1 MKPAR
6 PPARW
11 LKTGKVVLQLLWG
24 VLRALFIRDPFDPRN
39 ARVIRSW
46 HAAVCRAHG
55 LEVVAHGR
63 PLPGALYASNHV
75 SWLDIPV
82 LASQVEGSRF
92 LSKSE
97 VRGWPLVG
105 LLARRSGTLFIT
117 RGQGQH
123 EASRQI
129 AEALREGHGVMLF
142 AEGTTTDGLTL
153 RRFHPRL
160 LQAAV
165 ETGTPIQPVALRYLD
180 ADGLP
185 NPRAAY
191 SHGDSVLDT
200 FRRVVAEDGVR
211 AEVHFLPPILP
222 ANLPRSQIAALAHTR
237 VAEALGFAA
246 HADEVEA

>member
-6 PPARW
+6 PLARW
-11 LKTGKVVLQLLWG
+11 LKTLRFALQLLWG
-24 VLRALFIRDPFDPRN
+24 LLRILFIHNPFDPRN
-39 ARVIRSW
+39 AHIIRAW
-46 HAAVCRAHG
+46 HTAVCHALG
-55 LEVVAHGR
+55 LEVVAHGQ
-63 PLPGALYASNHV
+63 PLPGALYASNHI

-82 LASQVEGSRF
+82 LASQIEGSRF

-97 VRGWPLVG
+97 VRRWPLIG
-105 LLARRSGTLFIT
+105 LLARRAGTLFIT

-142 AEGTTTDGLTL
+142 AEGTTTDGLSL

-180 ADGLP
+180 AEGQP

-191 SHGDSVLDT
+191 AHGDTVMDT
-200 FRRVVAEDGVR
+200 FRRVVAEEGLR
-211 AEVHFLPPILP
+211 AEVYFLPPIHP
-222 ANLPRSQIAALAHTR
+222 ADLPRSQIAALAQAR
-237 VAEALGFAA
+237 VAETLGLAPHKE
-246 HADEVEA
+246 HA

>member
-6 PPARW
+6 PLTR
-11 LKTGKVVLQLLWG
+11 LHKTLTVALHILWG
-24 VLRALFIRDPFDPRN
+24 VLRIQFIRNPFEPRN
-39 ARVIRSW
+39 ARVIRAW
-46 HAAVCRAHG
+46 HAALCRAHG
-55 LEVVAHGR
+55 LDVVAHGQ
-63 PLPGALYASNHV
+63 PLPGALYACNHV

-82 LASQVEGSRF
+82 LGSLIEGSRF

-97 VRGWPLVG
+97 VSRWPLVG
-105 LLARRSGTLFIT
+105 LLARRAGTLFIT

-129 AEALREGHGVMLF
+129 AEALREGHGVILF
-142 AEGTTTDGLTL
+142 AEGTTTDGLSL

-180 ADGLP
+180 AEDQI

-191 SHGDSVLDT
+191 AHDDSALDT
-200 FRRVVAEDGVR
+200 FRRVVAEDGLR
-211 AEVHFLPPILP
+211 AEVHFLPPIHP
-222 ANLPRSQIAALAHTR
+222 ADLPRSQIATLAHDR
-237 VAEALGFAA
+237 VAEALGFAQPA
-246 HADEVEA
+246 GTKA

>member
-6 PPARW
+6 LPERW
-11 LKTGKVVLQLLWG
+11 LKTLRVALQLLWG
-24 VLRALFIRDPFDPRN
+24 VLHILFIRDPFAPRS
-39 ARVIRSW
+39 ARVIRAW

-55 LEVVAHGR
+55 LEVEVHGA

-82 LASQVEGSRF
+82 LGSQIEGSRF
-92 LSKSE
+92 LSKAE
-97 VRGWPLVG
+97 VRGWPLIG
-105 LLARRSGTLFIT
+105 LLARRAGTLFIS

-129 AEALREGHGVMLF
+129 AEALREGHGVILF
-142 AEGTTTDGLTL
+142 AEGTTTDGLSL

-191 SHGDSVLDT
+191 AHGDSVMDT
-200 FRRVVAEDGVR
+200 FRRVVAENGVR
-211 AEVHFLPPILP
+211 AEVHFLPPIHP
-222 ANLPRSQIAALAHTR
+222 ADLSRSRIAALAHAR
-237 VAEALGFAA
+237 VAEALGF
-246 HADEVEA
+246 DRLTEAEA

>member
-6 PPARW
+6 PLTRL
-11 LKTGKVVLQLLWG
+11 LKTLKVALQLLRG
-24 VLRALFIRDPFDPRN
+24 VLRALLIRNPFEPRN
-39 ARVIRSW
+39 ARIIRAW

-55 LEVVAHGR
+55 LEVVAHGQ

-82 LASQVEGSRF
+82 LASQIEGSRF

-105 LLARRSGTLFIT
+105 LLARRAGTLFIT

-142 AEGTTTDGLTL
+142 AEGTTTDGLSL

-180 ADGLP
+180 AEGQP

-191 SHGDSVLDT
+191 AHGDTVMDT
-200 FRRVVAEDGVR
+200 FRRVVAEDGLRV
-211 AEVHFLPPILP
+211 EVHFLSPIHP
-222 ANLPRSQIAALAHTR
+222 ADLPRSRIAALAHAR
-237 VAEALGFAA
+237 VAEALGFAH
-246 HADEVEA
+246 HAEAEA